1 MIEEDLETYLSI
13 SKNKFEIFLFD
24 KINLK
29 NLYKEELE
37 IKNIID
43 FEELNNLTKFLD
55 DNIFRIE
62 KLSKKFIKNIFVIIE
77 NSQNLNINI
86 SIKKKNYD
94 YLVNSESLKNTLTEI
109 KDLFKENYR
118 DQNIIHMIVNN
129 YLINGKRYFFFEDNI
144 KSDDLCLEVNFI
156 SISKNLEQIFD
167 KIFEKYQ
174 IKVEQFFDLNY
185 LENQLKDE
193 KLELP
198 EIVQKIRNGYNV
210 NEITLIPKNIK
221 NKGFFENFFQLFQL
235 KLFFLVIFVVFE
247 I

>member
-24 KINLK
+24 KIKLK

-221 NKGFFENFFQLFQL
+221 NKGFFENFFQLFS
-235 KLFFLVIFVVFE
+235 
-247 I
+247 

>member
-29 NLYKEELE
+29 NLYKEELK

-185 LENQLKDE
+185 LENQLQDE

-221 NKGFFENFFQLFQL
+221 NKGFFENFFQLFS
-235 KLFFLVIFVVFE
+235 
-247 I
+247 

>member
-24 KINLK
+24 KIKLK

-43 FEELNNLTKFLD
+43 FEELNNITKFID

-221 NKGFFENFFQLFQL
+221 NKGFFENFFQ
-235 KLFFLVIFVVFE
+235 FFS
-247 I
+247 

>member
-221 NKGFFENFFQLFQL
+221 NKGFFENFFQLFS
-235 KLFFLVIFVVFE
+235 
-247 I
+247 

>member
-1 MIEEDLETYLSI
+1 
-13 SKNKFEIFLFD
+13 
-24 KINLK
+24 
-29 NLYKEELE
+29 
-37 IKNIID
+37 
-43 FEELNNLTKFLD
+43 
-55 DNIFRIE
+55 
-62 KLSKKFIKNIFVIIE
+62 
-77 NSQNLNINI
+77 
-86 SIKKKNYD
+86 
-94 YLVNSESLKNTLTEI
+94 
-109 KDLFKENYR
+109 
-118 DQNIIHMIVNN
+118 MIVNN

-221 NKGFFENFFQLFQL
+221 NRGFFENFFQLFS
-235 KLFFLVIFVVFE
+235 
-247 I
+247 